1 MSQSQG
7 HQFSEKESRVGVG
20 ASWLSLGGSFVL
32 SFATWV
38 ALAELAGFDQ
48 SYRLD
53 LPFLPVLVL
62 WLSFAM
68 PLCVDGFVVMALVT
82 WMAPVSEEVA
92 SFAKKCTYGVAGI
105 GVVAQ
110 SAYHGTVSW
119 QTSRNGWLVVLAA
132 AVGLLPPLLAA
143 GAVHLRALVRR
154 AALDRV
160 AEAARVSL
168 DRSETDRVTAPAA
181 TTVAPV
187 APAVAAPVALPTP
200 EPVAA
205 VAAVAVPV
213 IDPVV
218 PAARADVP
226 VSRRTVATKWDRDKA
241 IELLSQGRMPAEI
254 ASIVGTSK
262 KTIERLRSS
271 LQTAEAAA

>member
-1 MSQSQG
+1 MSQTMTRDIAD
-7 HQFSEKESRVGVG
+7 KESPVGVV

-38 ALAELAGFDQ
+38 ALAELAGFSDT
-48 SYRLD
+48 LK
-53 LPFLPVLVL
+53 LPVLGTL
-62 WLSFAM
+62 YLSFAM

-82 WMAPVSEEVA
+82 WMAPVSQPVA
-92 SFAKKCTYGVAGI
+92 DFAKRCTYGAAGI
-105 GVVAQ
+105 GVVTQA
-110 SAYHGTVSW
+110 AYHGAITW
-119 QTSRNGWLVVLAA
+119 QTTRDALMVTLAA
-132 AVGLLPPLLAA
+132 GVGLLPPLLAA

-168 DRSETDRVTAPAA
+168 DRSETDRVTAPAVE
-181 TTVAPV
+181 TVAPV
-187 APAVAAPVALPTP
+187 APVVAAPVALPTP

-205 VAAVAVPV
+205 VAAVAVPT